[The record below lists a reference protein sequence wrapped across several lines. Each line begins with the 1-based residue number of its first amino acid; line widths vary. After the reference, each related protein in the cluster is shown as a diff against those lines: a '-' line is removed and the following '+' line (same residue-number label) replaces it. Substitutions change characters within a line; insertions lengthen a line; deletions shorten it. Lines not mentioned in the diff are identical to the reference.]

1 MADGS
6 EMSVD
11 LNNNPLNESGLP
23 SPSNE
28 DGNPPSPYEGGEPSP
43 SNEVG
48 EPPSPY
54 EGGEPSPSN
63 ESGEPSYINGNSL
76 PSSSNEGGNSS
87 MSGKC
92 QAGYNKVTYQ
102 LNRDPYKNMISQ
114 YIENDEIKN
123 FLSTLTY
130 EDGENSN
137 LEICIKKKCPDGNY
151 ATNIGKIVDPSGNTN
166 LYGCAYLPDTTKLS
180 SGGQTKSCKSGQLL
194 SSLAKEFGIPDD
206 IKFPDICV
214 SLPQFYFPKLD

>member
-6 EMSVD
+6 EMSISLD
-11 LNNNPLNESGLP
+11 NNPIPPNESGL
-23 SPSNE
+23 
-28 DGNPPSPYEGGEPSP
+28 PSP

-48 EPPSPY
+48 EPPSSYEGGEPPSSY

-76 PSSSNEGGNSS
+76 PSSSNEGGNPS